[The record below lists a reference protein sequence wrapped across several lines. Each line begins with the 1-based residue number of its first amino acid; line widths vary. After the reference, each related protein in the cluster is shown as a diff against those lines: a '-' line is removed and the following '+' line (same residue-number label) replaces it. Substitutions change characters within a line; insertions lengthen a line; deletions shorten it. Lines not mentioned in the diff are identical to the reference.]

1 MKLVKSNKL
10 YVCCG
15 QYIAILDSVKNEKI
29 CCPICGE
36 VLNKSIDLPIVLIAK
51 CQ

>member
-1 MKLVKSNKL
+1 MVIEKCNKL

-15 QYIAILDSVKNEKI
+15 RYIATLDSVKNNKI

-36 VLNKSIDLPIVLIAK
+36 VLNKSISLPIVLIAK
-51 CQ
+51 RS